1 MSYQTAIKIKDV
13 VNNIQKL
20 KYVLPSIQRE
30 FVWQP
35 AQIEQLF
42 DSIMRGYPISTFLFW
57 KVEKHRIRDF
67 QFYEFLKHYH
77 EKENKHNSKVDLSR
91 DEDVIA
97 ILDGQQRLTS
107 LYLALRG
114 TFAKKLPYYAW
125 DNLNAFPKKKLY
137 LNLLKAAED
146 VEMEYDFQFL
156 TEVEASPRD
165 EYFWFPVSKVL
176 DFADLSKVMQYL
188 MQNSLMDSSKFPSEQ
203 TTYALNTLSKFHQ
216 KINEADTISYY
227 LEEGETLDKV
237 LQIFI
242 RINSGGTKLSYSD
255 LLLSIATAQWEEKD
269 AREEIHHFVDEINAI
284 GSGFSFDK
292 DFVLKSCLVL
302 GDFSD
307 VKFKVDNFTKDNMLK
322 IERLW
327 DKIAAALRTTIQL
340 YASFGF
346 DRNSL
351 SSTNTVIPVAYYI
364 MANDLNESLI
374 TSSNYTQCRQLI
386 REWLIRSLLKRVFSG
401 TPDAL
406 YPAMRKIIREN
417 ETQDFPLQKIM
428 DHYEGTNKSILFSE
442 ADLNSLLDLEYKSPF
457 TYSVL
462 VLLYPR
468 LNKSFHYHKD
478 HIHPQ
483 MLFTEAKLRK
493 EGITDSEQ
501 IREYQLRYNRLPN
514 LQLLESVQ
522 NTEKNGKHIAD
533 WLNHTLADPSDRAI
547 YGQQHVF
554 PAQASLEF
562 SDFVPFFEARR
573 KLIEERL
580 RQALGVPSMEQ
591 IQEKAREMLEK
602 LRNMDLDSQ
611 NQTINP

>member
-35 AQIEQLF
+35 AQVEQLF

-57 KVEKHRIRDF
+57 NVGKNRIRDF
-67 QFYEFLKHYH
+67 QFYEFLRDYH
-77 EKENKHNSKVDLSR
+77 ERDNRHNSKVDLSR
-91 DEDVIA
+91 EEDVIA

-125 DNLNAFPKKKLY
+125 DNPNAFPKKKLY
-137 LNLLKAAED
+137 LNLLDPADD
-146 VEMEYDFQFL
+146 VEMEYDFRFL
-156 TEVEASPRD
+156 IEEEALRNLEVH
-165 EYFWFPVSKVL
+165 WFPVGKIL
-176 DFADLSKVMQYL
+176 DLADINGVMDYL
-188 MQNSLMDSSKFPSEQ
+188 MDNELMNTGIHSSERGR
-203 TTYALNTLSKFHQ
+203 YARKTLSILSN

-284 GSGFSFDK
+284 GSGFGFDK

-374 TSSNYTQCRQLI
+374 TSSTYTQCRQLI

-457 TYSVL
+457 TYS
-462 VLLYPR
+462 
-468 LNKSFHYHKD
+468 NSHF
-478 HIHPQ
+478 
-483 MLFTEAKLRK
+483 
-493 EGITDSEQ
+493 G
-501 IREYQLRYNRLPN
+501 
-514 LQLLESVQ
+514 
-522 NTEKNGKHIAD
+522 
-533 WLNHTLADPSDRAI
+533 
-547 YGQQHVF
+547 
-554 PAQASLEF
+554 
-562 SDFVPFFEARR
+562 
-573 KLIEERL
+573 
-580 RQALGVPSMEQ
+580 
-591 IQEKAREMLEK
+591 
-602 LRNMDLDSQ
+602 
-611 NQTINP
+611 